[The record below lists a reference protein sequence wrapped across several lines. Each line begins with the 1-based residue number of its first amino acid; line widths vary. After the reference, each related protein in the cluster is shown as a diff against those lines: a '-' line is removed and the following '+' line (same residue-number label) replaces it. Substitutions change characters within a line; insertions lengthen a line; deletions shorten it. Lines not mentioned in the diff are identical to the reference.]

1 MKFALNFLWL
11 TLAAGATIHSPIA
24 SPYDGSRVYRVKAGR
39 QLASVHKRLSGM
51 TIDTWDQAHGNLD
64 VVIPRDQIDAFEA
77 LSLNTRLLHADLG
90 ESIAKE
96 SAVKRR
102 NWKRQ
107 ANDTEDPWFDS
118 YHPYDDH
125 VEWWR
130 ELQASFPDQSNW
142 TSSGTSYEGRD
153 IFGVHLWG
161 ADGPGKPAV
170 LYHGTVHARE
180 WIVAPT
186 VEYVAQQ
193 LIEGY
198 KGGDNIT
205 QAFLNNYDFYIFPFV
220 NPDGFVYSQTNE
232 RLWRKNRQ
240 PPPETAANQT
250 CFGRDIN
257 RNWITNWDSNP
268 NGASPNEC
276 SQTYRGEEPRDAPE
290 NAGLDNLVRKI
301 RDEQGIKLFIDWHS
315 YSQLILCPFG
325 DKETLYA
332 PELGKWTKAAA
343 LMSEA
348 IRAESSNATT
358 FTFGPS
364 GAVLYPTTGS
374 SVDHIYTIGRA
385 EFSYTIELPD
395 YGDFGFVLPPE
406 RIRPTV
412 EEQWV
417 GQQVLLSLLDE
428 MFFDGDGPAILTL

>member
-1 MKFALNFLWL
+1 MRFANFFWF
-11 TLAAGATIHSPIA
+11 TLAAGATIRSPIA
-24 SPYDGSRVYRVKAGR
+24 SPHDGSKVYRVRAGK
-39 QLASVHKRLSGM
+39 QAASIHKRLVGIASDM
-51 TIDTWDQAHGNLD
+51 WDQAHGNLD
-64 VVIPRDQIDAFEA
+64 VVVPRDQIEAFEA
-77 LSLNTRLLHADLG
+77 LGLKTRVLHADLG

-96 SAVKRR
+96 SAVKRKS
-102 NWKRQ
+102 WKRQ
-107 ANDTEDPWFDS
+107 ANDTQDPWFDS
-118 YHPYDDH
+118 YHPYADH

-130 ELQASFPDQSNW
+130 ELQASFPNQSNW

-153 IFGVHLWG
+153 LFGIHLWG

-180 WIVAPT
+180 WITAPT
-186 VEYVAQQ
+186 IEYVAQQ
-193 LIEGY
+193 LIQGY

-220 NPDGFVYSQTNE
+220 NPDGFVYTQTNQ

-240 PPPETAANQT
+240 PPPANAPNQT

-257 RNWITNWDSNP
+257 RNWETNWDADP
-268 NGASPNEC
+268 RGASPNEC
-276 SQTYRGEEPRDAPE
+276 SQTYRGVVPRDAPE
-290 NAGLDNLVRKI
+290 NAGLDNFVRKI
-301 RDEQGIKLFIDWHS
+301 RDAQGIKLFIDWHS
-315 YSQLILCPFG
+315 YSQLILSPFG
-325 DKETLYA
+325 HKETLYA

-348 IRAESSNATT
+348 IRAESTNATT

-417 GQQVLLSLLDE
+417 GQQVLLGLLDE
-428 MFFDGDGPAILTL
+428 EFFDGDGPAIFTL